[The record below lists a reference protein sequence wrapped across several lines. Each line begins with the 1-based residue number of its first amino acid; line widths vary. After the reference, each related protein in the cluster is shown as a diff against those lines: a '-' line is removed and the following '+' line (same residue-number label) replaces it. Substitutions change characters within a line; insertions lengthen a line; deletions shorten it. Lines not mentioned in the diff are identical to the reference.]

1 MPRDRVGRLFEL
13 TSKTIARLE
22 EEVDHVI
29 QLVSGLRAR
38 NRHGLKTIE
47 SETHGRKQHEHE
59 RRLRP

>member
-29 QLVSGLRAR
+29 QLVSGLRPRNSPRIEKIRVRDAR
-38 NRHGLKTIE
+38 PATTRT
-47 SETHGRKQHEHE
+47 
-59 RRLRP
+59 